1 MKQELMIIK
10 VMERPLFR
18 IGGVRLVLFMG
29 LFFLIL
35 IIFFLIYRFVS
46 LKAFFVCLIFFVL
59 EGAFTHLYVSN
70 YHFVKNTN
78 LANSSLGELTI
89 GEKLT
94 ASNMRRIEATF
105 GPEVKDPNM
114 AILIDANYQKSL
126 TYEGL
131 FIGLREDKV
140 VAIVAE
146 NKTAST
152 NKGIKPG
159 DNLEK
164 IRKNYGRNYLST
176 LEEIGETVSY
186 VDRKNKMKI
195 QFVMYDNKVVQ
206 LILTELN

>member
-1 MKQELMIIK
+1 M
-10 VMERPLFR
+10 
-18 IGGVRLVLFMG
+18 VLFMG